1 MTVRIACADG
11 RDRERAVA
19 AALAAVRRGD
29 LVLLP
34 TEGAYAV
41 VTDAFS
47 ARGTAA
53 MRAAKG
59 AEDDLPLP
67 VLVGRRTTVA
77 GVAIRIS
84 DDAQRLM
91 DAFWPGPLTVLLTP
105 QPSLAWD
112 HPHGAPVALRMPL
125 HPVALAVLA
134 SAGPLAATS
143 ANQAGL
149 AAPLDADDALEQLGE
164 AITVALDAG
173 PAVHGALPSS
183 VVDATGAVPVLLRE
197 GALTVADLRRVCP
210 HAITGP
216 DVADA

>member
-1 MTVRIACADG
+1 MSVRIACADG

-53 MRAAKG
+53 MRAAKE
-59 AEDDLPLP
+59 AEEDLPLP

-77 GVAIRIS
+77 GIAIRVG
-84 DDAQRLM
+84 DDAHRLM
-91 DAFWPGPLTVLLTP
+91 DAFWPGQLTVLLTP
-105 QPSLAWD
+105 QPTLAWD
-112 HPHGAPVALRMPL
+112 HPQGAPVALRMPM

-134 SAGPLAATS
+134 AAGPLAATS
-143 ANQAGL
+143 ANLPGL
-149 AAPLDADDALEQLGE
+149 AAPLDADDALAQLGD
-164 AITVALDAG
+164 AVSVALDAG
-173 PAVHGALPSS
+173 PADHDALPSS

-197 GALTVADLRRVCP
+197 GAVGLADLRRVCP
-210 HAITGP
+210 HAVTGP
-216 DVADA
+216 GVADA